1 MATEKAVMVLVWEYN
16 EAYGPRFDQ
25 VRREIGHIP
34 DLIHIYAAIK
44 DKAEKIIDA
53 FDEDEH

>member
-1 MATEKAVMVLVWEYN
+1 MAREKAAMVLVWEYD

-34 DLIHIYAAIK
+34 DLIHIYIAIK
-44 DKAEKIIDA
+44 DSAEMIIDV